1 MKRLQHLV
9 LAAGIFGAML
19 LSSCSQYSIY
29 GTYSFSMGSNKGTH
43 FYVAMVLSDDP
54 STDSSG
60 AEAGRKAFTFDYANV
75 SSSSSSSSSSEE
87 SSSSDESSATSSEV
101 TSSSSEST
109 SSESTSSADSSS
121 TSSTTSLT
129 SSNTFV
135 TDANG
140 ELKELHLTGDWAYY
154 DESASSE
161 SSASAVSS
169 SESSSVAASSEAT
182 SSEATSTSKAAHVGQ
197 RLDLNFF
204 LLPEDTGEK
213 ELVVVPFSITK
224 YFLDVSIDGKYA
236 NVIIPVSFNDALEKL
251 LEIIIEGKDPE
262 SITIHTVTITLTK
275 EDKVNL

>member
-101 TSSSSEST
+101 TSS

>member
-87 SSSSDESSATSSEV
+87 SGSSDESSATSSEV
-101 TSSSSEST
+101 TSS